1 MTSHVARQ
9 GDNDHTL
16 RAQYTNNI
24 LGFTN
29 SILIVYTEYNN
40 QTKTIPNMVTPIA
53 TCTCTCVKVINSY
66 SMKW

>member
-16 RAQYTNNI
+16 RVQYTNNI

-40 QTKTIPNMVTPIA
+40 QTKTIPNMVAPIA
-53 TCTCTCVKVINSY
+53 TCTCVKVINSY
-66 SMKW
+66 SMRW